1 MILAGDIGG
10 TSCRLAVFEEDAGQL
25 RSVFRRDYSTRGY
38 PGFGNL
44 FDEFQ
49 RDLSND
55 SGVKNRKFTAAGFG
69 VPGTVVDGERLNINL
84 PWPFD
89 PPALAQRLQIDTA
102 RVAVLNDLV
111 AMARGIETLPE
122 SDFAVLNEGSPQ
134 PRANKAVI
142 AAGTGLGEAMLIWDG
157 SRHIISPSEGSVAS
171 FAPRNDREIQLLAFM
186 KKRIPHVYCEEI
198 ISGRGF
204 SWIHDFLDPEV
215 LHSTFDRPAAESAAE
230 ITQLALAKSCPVCV
244 QALDLWIDIF
254 GAEAGNIAVR
264 VLAYGGLYI
273 AGGIAPKIL
282 PKLKD
287 GAFVRAFCDKA
298 KLGPALARIPISVV
312 MNEDAGLLGAALGA
326 LATSRN
332 GSGV

>member
-10 TSCRLAVFEEDAGQL
+10 TSCRLAVFEENAGEL
-25 RSVFRRDYSTRGY
+25 RSLFRRRYSTRAY
-38 PGFGNL
+38 PGFGNI

-55 SGVKNRKFTAAGFG
+55 PTVKDLRFTAAGFG
-69 VPGTVVDGERLNINL
+69 VPGTVVDGERLSINL

-89 PPALAQRLQIDTA
+89 PAALGQRLRIDSA
-102 RVAVLNDLV
+102 RVSVVNDLV
-111 AMARGIETLPE
+111 AMTRGIENLPQT
-122 SDFAVLNEGSPQ
+122 DFAVLNEGAAE
-134 PRANKAVI
+134 PRANKAVL

-157 SRHIISPSEGSVAS
+157 SRHIVSPSEGSVAS
-171 FAPRNDREIQLLAFM
+171 FAPRTDREIQLLSFM
-186 KKRIPHVYCEEI
+186 RKRIPRVCCEDI

-204 SWIHDFLDPEV
+204 SWIHDFLDPMV
-215 LHSTFDRPAAESAAE
+215 QHSTFDRPAAESAAE
-230 ITQLALAKSCPVCV
+230 ITMLALAKSCPVCM
-244 QALDLWIDIF
+244 QTLDMWTEIF

-264 VLAYGGLYI
+264 VLAYGGIYI

-298 KLGPALARIPISVV
+298 KVGPALERIPISVV
-312 MNEDAGLLGAALGA
+312 LNEDAGLFGAALGA
-326 LATSRN
+326 VATGMN
-332 GSGV
+332 VSGD